1 MCALN
6 RIKNATGGQG
16 AIIGC
21 VCFGVVYG
29 LAIRIVSARQ
39 QMQIAFFRKA
49 QRPFSDTAGCDVT
62 LPIAITMQF
71 EWLEYSHFECW
82 HSYCSDS
89 EPEQLIPPPMKIS
102 TNNLKR
108 YKEIVALLWKYGRS
122 DLVKQMGFSDET
134 GEMKSPEADGK
145 SDPAQL
151 ADDLEAMGPTYVK
164 LGQLLSSRS
173 DLMPE
178 PYLKALT
185 RLQDKVKPFPYE
197 EVEQIVLD
205 ELGVR
210 ISKAFSRFDPKPIAA
225 ASLGQVHAAALRDG
239 REVIVKVQ
247 RPNIRK
253 QIAEDFEVL
262 AQIAEFLDAHTE
274 VGRRYRF
281 QVVLEELRVTIQQEL
296 NYEREA
302 QNLITLGRNLEEF
315 PHIEVPQ
322 PVPDYSTPRV
332 LTMDYVQGV
341 KITALSPVARLGLNG
356 DALAEELFKAYLK
369 QILLDGLF
377 HADPHP
383 GNVFLTNEGNIALLD
398 LGMVGRIAPTMQ
410 DNLLKLLIAVGYANY
425 ETAADI
431 VIRISKT
438 MESFDSAD
446 FHRHIG
452 QIMALQHNQSLEK
465 LNTGKA
471 LMEVSR
477 SAIDSGLWVP
487 TELTLLGKTL
497 LQMDELGKILAPNF
511 DPYAAIR
518 RNAGEIMARRVKMQF
533 SQAGVLTSLLE
544 MKEFITGLPTRVNRL
559 LDGVTN
565 AEFEV
570 KIRSMDAKTV
580 VEGFQKV
587 ANRITAGIIL
597 ASLILGAA
605 LLMRIQTSFQLMGYP
620 GLAILCF
627 LAAAAGGLWLL
638 FNIFF
643 QDEKIKKNKKT

>member
-1 MCALN
+1 
-6 RIKNATGGQG
+6 
-16 AIIGC
+16 
-21 VCFGVVYG
+21 
-29 LAIRIVSARQ
+29 
-39 QMQIAFFRKA
+39 
-49 QRPFSDTAGCDVT
+49 
-62 LPIAITMQF
+62 
-71 EWLEYSHFECW
+71 
-82 HSYCSDS
+82 
-89 EPEQLIPPPMKIS
+89 
-102 TNNLKR
+102 
-108 YKEIVALLWKYGRS
+108 
-122 DLVKQMGFSDET
+122 
-134 GEMKSPEADGK
+134 
-145 SDPAQL
+145 
-151 ADDLEAMGPTYVK
+151 
-164 LGQLLSSRS
+164 
-173 DLMPE
+173 
-178 PYLKALT
+178 
-185 RLQDKVKPFPYE
+185 
-197 EVEQIVLD
+197 
-205 ELGVR
+205 
-210 ISKAFSRFDPKPIAA
+210 
-225 ASLGQVHAAALRDG
+225 
-239 REVIVKVQ
+239 
-247 RPNIRK
+247 
-253 QIAEDFEVL
+253 
-262 AQIAEFLDAHTE
+262 
-274 VGRRYRF
+274 
-281 QVVLEELRVTIQQEL
+281 
-296 NYEREA
+296 
-302 QNLITLGRNLEEF
+302 LGRNLEEF